1 MTDDT
6 IRREPRDRPE
16 QTAPKQSGND
26 VSQQEPGAS
35 AEPGRGGQPLA
46 PAGQPPAPGRMPL
59 FRR

>member
-26 VSQQEPGAS
+26 VSQHEPGAS
-35 AEPGRGGQPLA
+35 AEPGRGGQP
-46 PAGQPPAPGRMPL
+46 PAPGRKPL